1 MEMEPNRPEVEITEK
16 LPIPLIILVPA
27 VIGFIGPIW
36 QLLISS
42 FPYWIVGSLGESIC
56 NIGMTT
62 APFFVL
68 LLCAPIY
75 RSRAVREKFGIKM
88 LAYIYMSSLVA
99 SYFINF
105 PWALGQRYLYASRY
119 IEMPLAD
126 IIPSFMSPS
135 AEVCQ
140 RIIAGGPIDWAVWA
154 TPVAWFWAENV
165 TMGLFLLS
173 VATFFRRLW
182 IDVENVPFPQTLVVY
197 ELARNNTLDKS
208 WDKMFLVGIVIGLA
222 FEIPVVLTGLFPW
235 FPDIYGVKVNTCPH
249 VTRYFVSGDIL
260 ATIPGIMSYNYNP
273 PVLAMAYLA
282 PLHIL
287 FSTWFFAL
295 VYMIAVQIAYTM
307 GYYTGITDKGTCGR
321 MWCPPTPNS
330 DPPLK
335 FMAIAT
341 GSLLM
346 MGLMHL
352 ILNRK
357 YIIETFRTARRGS
370 NEFKEEAFS
379 YRTCYMM
386 MAATFMAT
394 LVFWMASTLTF
405 VEAILMPVTA
415 FAIWYPMTRMYGLA
429 GAYWRS
435 ADKGLVFYRLLYPQ
449 ISRPP
454 TTKEFI
460 IFRTAVQSGSDTPSY
475 PWGAAAFSTFAS
487 YKFAKLAGVSARN
500 TFLTLLVALVIA
512 PLASHLGF
520 LTILHGVGGQN
531 IGMWKSWFES
541 IGERIS
547 QMPDW
552 WAAAPAAEPWIE
564 YTLFGVVATA
574 VLSYLRSR
582 FIWFPF
588 EPIGFILGT
597 TSASSLFGLWLP
609 FLIAWVLKTVTLRVG
624 GAKLYE
630 KRGVPIASG
639 AVVGTMIG
647 MIFNGLMWIIRFNV
661 PF

>member
-1 MEMEPNRPEVEITEK
+1 MARSEAEIVERP
-16 LPIPLIILVPA
+16 PILLIILVPA
-27 VIGFIGPIW
+27 LIGFFGPIW

-56 NIGMTT
+56 NIGMST
-62 APFFVL
+62 APFLSL

-75 RSRAVREKFGIKM
+75 RSKSIRDRFGIKTM
-88 LAYIYMSSLVA
+88 AYLYVSSLVA

-119 IEMPLAD
+119 VEMPLAD
-126 IIPSFMSPS
+126 IIPSFMCPP
-135 AEVCQ
+135 ADVCQ
-140 RIIAGGPIDWAVWA
+140 RIVSGGPIDWSAWSL
-154 TPVAWFWAENV
+154 PIAWFWVENV

-173 VATFFRRLW
+173 VATLFRRLW
-182 IDVENVPFPQTLVVY
+182 IDVENVPFPQTLVAF
-197 ELARNNTLDKS
+197 EFARNNALDRG
-208 WDKMFLVGIVIGLA
+208 WGKMFLLGIIVGLA

-235 FPDIYGVKVNTCPH
+235 FPDIYGVRINTCPH

-260 ATIPGIMSYNYNP
+260 ATIPGMMSANYNP

-282 PLHIL
+282 PLHVL
-287 FSTWFFAL
+287 FSTWFFAI
-295 VYMIAVQIAYTM
+295 VYMVAVQIAYTF
-307 GYYTGITDKGTCGR
+307 GYYTGITEKGTCGR

-341 GSLLM
+341 GALLM
-346 MGLMHL
+346 MGIMHL
-352 ILNRK
+352 VLNRK
-357 YIIETFRTARRGS
+357 YVVETFRAAQRGMGDY
-370 NEFKEEAFS
+370 KDEAIS
-379 YRTCYMM
+379 YRTCYAM
-386 MAATFMAT
+386 MAIT
-394 LVFWMASTLTF
+394 LVAVIAFWMASTLTF
-405 VEAILMPVTA
+405 VEAVLMPVTA

-435 ADKGLVFYRLLYPQ
+435 ADKGLIFYRLLYPQ
-449 ISRPP
+449 MSRPP
-454 TTKEFI
+454 TAKEFL

-500 TFLTLLVALVIA
+500 TFITLLAALMIA

-520 LTILHGVGGQN
+520 LTILHGVGGRN

-552 WAAAPAAEPWIE
+552 WSGAPAAEPWVE
-564 YTLFGVVATA
+564 YTLAGLVISAA
-574 VLSYLRSR
+574 LSFLRSR
-582 FIWFPF
+582 FIWFPL
-588 EPIGFILGT
+588 EPIGFVLGI
-597 TSASSLFGLWLP
+597 TSSSSLFGLWLP
-609 FLIAWVLKTVTLRVG
+609 FLVAWVLKTIT
-624 GAKLYE
+624 
-630 KRGVPIASG
+630 
-639 AVVGTMIG
+639 
-647 MIFNGLMWIIRFNV
+647 
-661 PF
+661 